1 MATNKHAVLKPGT
14 RGSARLIRLLL
25 AWLLA
30 SLATA
35 ASAQGLATVGNENE
49 AAPRIGV
56 ITMTPGQEYWS
67 RFGHNAIVVDDPASS
82 QRLSYN
88 YGYFDFDQPN
98 FFLRFLRG
106 QMLYRLVVMPLDE
119 DLRAYAYEG
128 RGVQL
133 QWLHLTPAQAR
144 SVAQYLEWN
153 ARPENADYHYDYFTA
168 NCSTRVRDVLDRALD
183 GDLARQLSGRS
194 RGLTYRA
201 EALRLGAGVWWLYLG
216 MHVALSDAADRPLSL
231 WDEDFVPQRLAESLE
246 RVSANDGTP
255 LVAARVDL
263 LPDRLGLERSAP
275 PQLRW
280 PFTGIGLGLALVL
293 LFLLRDAAGRYQRWA
308 GTLVAGAFWLLCG
321 LGGVIL
327 ACLWA
332 LTGHVAIYANE
343 NLLLLN
349 PLCLALLPA
358 LPAMAR
364 NTPVART
371 WQVIAMLVLISAT
384 LALFLGF
391 LPFRLQHTGDFV
403 VLLGPAHAAL
413 AWRLTRRKTS
423 NSAV

>member
-1 MATNKHAVLKPGT
+1 MKPGA
-14 RGSARLIRLLL
+14 GGAACLIRLLL
-25 AWLLA
+25 ACLLA

-35 ASAQGLATVGNENE
+35 TAAQGLATIGHEH
-49 AAPRIGV
+49 APRIGV
-56 ITMTPGQEYWS
+56 LTMTPGQEYWA
-67 RFGHNAIVVDDPASS
+67 RFGHNAIVVDDPTSR

-88 YGYFDFDQPN
+88 YGYFDFEQPD
-98 FFLRFLRG
+98 FILRFLRG
-106 QMLYRLVVMPLDE
+106 QMLYRLVVMPLDQ
-119 DLRAYAYEG
+119 DLQAYADEG

-133 QWLHLTPAQAR
+133 QWLDLTPSQAR
-144 SVAQYLEWN
+144 TVAQYLEWN

-183 GDLARQLSGRS
+183 GDLERQLSGRS

-231 WDEDFVPQRLAESLE
+231 WDEGFVPQRLAEALE
-246 RVSANDGTP
+246 RVRASDGTP
-255 LVAARVDL
+255 LVSARVDL
-263 LPDRLGLERSAP
+263 VPGRLGLDRSAP

-280 PFTGIGLGLALVL
+280 VFTGIGLGFALIL
-293 LFLLRDAAGRYQRWA
+293 FFLLRDTAGRYQRWA
-308 GTLVAGAFWLLCG
+308 GTLVAGGFWLLCG

-327 ACLWA
+327 ASLWA
-332 LTGHVAIYANE
+332 LTGHVATYGNE

-349 PLCLALLPA
+349 PLCLALVFTLPA
-358 LPAMAR
+358 LVR
-364 NTPVART
+364 NTPVAPK
-371 WQVIAMLVLISAT
+371 WQVIALLVLISAT
-384 LALFLGF
+384 LALFVGF